1 MERIARG
8 VFERVW
14 NTGEYDLIPKLFA
27 PHAVFHTPADRAPV
41 HGPEGYRAFVERVR
55 RGIPDIQFEI
65 QDFFTE
71 GKKAAIRCTTKGT
84 HTGPY
89 LGLPPT
95 DRPISTTQNFIVWVE
110 NGQIV
115 EAWQEINGQL
125 LVEQLG
131 VAPPQG
137 VGPLQFLGWAFRT
150 VFRIGLLQA
159 RYQRQQRGRPQS

>member
-1 MERIARG
+1 MESIARQ

-14 NTGEYDLIPKLFA
+14 NVGDYDLIDRLFA
-27 PHAVFHTPADRAPV
+27 PNAIFHTPAEPQPV
-41 HGPEGYRAFVERVR
+41 RGPEGYRAFVNRVR
-55 RGIPDIQFEI
+55 TGIPDIKFEI

-84 HTGPY
+84 HNGPY

-95 DRPISTTQNFIVWVE
+95 GNRISTTQNFIVWVE

-115 EAWQEINGQL
+115 EAWQEIDSKS

-150 VFRIGLLQA
+150 VFWIGRLQA
-159 RYQRQQRGRPQS
+159 RYQRQTRAS